1 MKKINSLLKR
11 TSWILFIL
19 GALLVAGALV
29 LDYLFLEYRDLIFFG
44 SIAGFAL
51 IILVW
56 LFSNIV
62 ISYKMVGNRNISD
75 LKASHIIGS
84 DVEAAYNF
92 GEIGLIVTDEN
103 GTVLWISDLLI
114 DRGFNFIDK
123 NVRDIDKAFGEFF
136 GVKKKENS
144 SFVFNDKCYDVKFLK
159 AANLFI
165 LKDTTKFENALV
177 YSDNQSLVLG
187 YISVD
192 NFSDI
197 PSTDEYGKSQIISD
211 IRRVIT
217 EYFKNKDTVLK
228 VIDDDFYFFL
238 MTKKK
243 YKSLMEDKFSLVGS
257 FASSFEKIGLTLSIG
272 VGFGAE
278 DYTKIN
284 ELASSALDVALSRGG
299 NQCVIYPFG
308 ANMVFLGGGNSESR
322 FSTSKVKIKTFAR
335 SFAASLANQTN
346 VLIVPHN
353 YADVDA
359 IGACLGVYTICKS
372 INNSINARIIYSDEA
387 VEKTADLA
395 IRTMLP
401 SYFFDEVFVSFKT
414 ANEIKKKD
422 ALIVVVDH
430 NKPEL
435 SIYPEL
441 YLGGDNKIAIIDHH
455 RKTDDAFDS
464 VVFEHIDSSASSTCE
479 LLSLYF
485 DSYSFKMNISSEI
498 ATLMLAGIYL
508 DTTNFKMHTS
518 IGTHEASIILSRLG
532 ADEVKARDLLKESYE
547 TFAVKSKIIS
557 SLEMPENGVIIVK
570 APEEDLVNTTL
581 LAIVCNELRD
591 VQGTQ
596 VCFAIGK
603 TSEDDVNISSRSD
616 GSVNCEL
623 LMQKLGG
630 GGHFSAA
637 ACKLENVTIEEA
649 ENKLKHVLDE
659 YLKDAMS
666 SDRKHEDEGE

>member
-44 SIAGFAL
+44 SIACFAL

-299 NQCVIYPFG
+299 NQCVIYP
-308 ANMVFLGGGNSESR
+308 
-322 FSTSKVKIKTFAR
+322 
-335 SFAASLANQTN
+335 
-346 VLIVPHN
+346 
-353 YADVDA
+353 
-359 IGACLGVYTICKS
+359 
-372 INNSINARIIYSDEA
+372 
-387 VEKTADLA
+387 
-395 IRTMLP
+395 
-401 SYFFDEVFVSFKT
+401 
-414 ANEIKKKD
+414 
-422 ALIVVVDH
+422 
-430 NKPEL
+430 
-435 SIYPEL
+435 
-441 YLGGDNKIAIIDHH
+441 
-455 RKTDDAFDS
+455 
-464 VVFEHIDSSASSTCE
+464 
-479 LLSLYF
+479 
-485 DSYSFKMNISSEI
+485 
-498 ATLMLAGIYL
+498 
-508 DTTNFKMHTS
+508 
-518 IGTHEASIILSRLG
+518 
-532 ADEVKARDLLKESYE
+532 
-547 TFAVKSKIIS
+547 
-557 SLEMPENGVIIVK
+557 
-570 APEEDLVNTTL
+570 
-581 LAIVCNELRD
+581 
-591 VQGTQ
+591 
-596 VCFAIGK
+596 
-603 TSEDDVNISSRSD
+603 
-616 GSVNCEL
+616 
-623 LMQKLGG
+623 
-630 GGHFSAA
+630 
-637 ACKLENVTIEEA
+637 
-649 ENKLKHVLDE
+649 
-659 YLKDAMS
+659 
-666 SDRKHEDEGE
+666 